1 MSERERTILVVDDA
15 PENIQLLSGLLKV
28 EYKVKAA
35 TSGEKALVVAAR
47 QPAPDLVLLDVMMP
61 EMDGYEVC
69 RRLRD
74 DPATRDIPVVFVT
87 GHSSDEERAQGL
99 ALGAAGFLVKP
110 VDPEVLFSTV
120 REIFGQAQ
128 E

>member
-1 MSERERTILVVDDA
+1 MSEETTIA
-15 PENIQLLSGLLKV
+15 QLRWLADGLD
-28 EYKVKAA
+28 
-35 TSGEKALVVAAR
+35 GEQALKALQVAN
-47 QPAPDLVLLDVMMP
+47 PPDLILLDIMMP

-87 GHSSDEERAQGL
+87 GHSSDEERARGL

-110 VDPEVLFSTV
+110 VDPDELFSTV
-120 REIFGQAQ
+120 REIFG
-128 E
+128 